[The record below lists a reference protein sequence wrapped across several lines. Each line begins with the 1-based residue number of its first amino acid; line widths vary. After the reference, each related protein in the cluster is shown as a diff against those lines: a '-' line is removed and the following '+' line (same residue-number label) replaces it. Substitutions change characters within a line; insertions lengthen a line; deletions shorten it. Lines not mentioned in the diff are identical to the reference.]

1 MKMMTKGALT
11 LLVSTLGC
19 SSAIADCGGTGQ
31 CCQETSALYVCRRVP
46 VSSVTVLTTAPDG
59 SISFGGTKLNLPTF
73 CTTLDAVP
81 NFAISRSRNNYDQLV
96 SLATAAKLAGSVVD
110 ASIDAGP
117 GGSCTVGSISTY

>member
-1 MKMMTKGALT
+1 MKMLTK
-11 LLVSTLGC
+11 VSVTFLASMLGC
-19 SSAIADCGGTGQ
+19 SGAIADCGGTGQ

-46 VSSVTVLTTAPDG
+46 VNSVAVLTTAPDG

-73 CTTLDAVP
+73 CTTLDAIP

-117 GGSCTVGSISTY
+117 GGTCTIGSISTY